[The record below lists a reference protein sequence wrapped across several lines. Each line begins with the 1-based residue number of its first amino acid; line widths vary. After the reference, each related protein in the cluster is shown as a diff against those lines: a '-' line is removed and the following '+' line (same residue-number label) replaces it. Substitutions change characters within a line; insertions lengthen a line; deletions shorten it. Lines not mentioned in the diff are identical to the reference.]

1 MSITITPADDEKLVR
16 ALGVRQVTA
25 SIVNCTV
32 GAGIFLFPALLSRE
46 LGAAAPLA
54 FVICGAAMALI
65 VSAFAI
71 AGSRV
76 SITGGIFAYVETAF
90 GPFVGF
96 LSGVL
101 QWLTFILAVSSV
113 SSALLDQLSVF
124 MPVLGGLLWQ
134 LLLLALILGG
144 LAFINVRGVRAAAR
158 TIEVMTAAKLV
169 PLLLFV
175 TVGAFAVQP
184 SNIAWP
190 GMPDGDA
197 IGRAVLMLIFAF
209 MGIEVA
215 LAPSGEVRDPARTVP
230 RAIFLALAITASL
243 YIAIQLVAQ
252 GVLGAALAEQSR
264 APLAEAASR
273 FMGEAGRTMLL
284 IGAMC
289 SMFGYVSGDMLSSP
303 RNLFAFAR
311 AGVLPAAF
319 ARVHPTRRTPHIAIW
334 THAALVFAL
343 ASTNSFERLLIVSNV
358 AGLGLYFMGCAA
370 AIELTRRNVQG
381 AGVPLAIPGTHVVPI
396 LAAVVILWIMS
407 SATVPELTIT
417 AGTLAVASLLYLFR
431 RR

>member
-1 MSITITPADDEKLVR
+1 MSNTVTVSDEQLVR
-16 ALGVRQVTA
+16 ALGLRQVAA
-25 SIVNCTV
+25 SIVNTTV
-32 GAGIFLFPALLSRE
+32 GAGIFLLPALLSRE

-96 LSGVL
+96 LSGVM
-101 QWLTFILAVSSV
+101 QWLTFILAVSGV
-113 SSALLDQLSVF
+113 ASSLLDQLSVF
-124 MPVLGGLLWQ
+124 IPALGGLLWQ
-134 LLLLALILGG
+134 LVVLALILGG
-144 LAFINVRGVRAAAR
+144 LAFVNVRGVRAAAR
-158 TIEVMTAAKLV
+158 TIEVMTVAKLG

-175 TVGAFAVQP
+175 AVGAFAVQP

-209 MGIEVA
+209 MGVEVA

-252 GVLGAALAEQSR
+252 GVLGPALAEQSR
-264 APLAEAASR
+264 APLAEATSR
-273 FMGEAGRTMLL
+273 FMGEAGRTLML

-303 RNLFAFAR
+303 RNLYAFAR
-311 AGVLPAAF
+311 AGVLPAVLAS
-319 ARVHPTRRTPHIAIW
+319 VHPTRHTPHVAIW

-343 ASTNSFERLLIVSNV
+343 ASTNSFERLLIVANV

-381 AGVPLAIPGTHVVPI
+381 AGVPFAIPGRHVVPV

-407 SATVPELTIT
+407 SATLQELTIT
-417 AGTLAVASLLYLFR
+417 GGTLVVASVLYLLR
-431 RR
+431 RQ